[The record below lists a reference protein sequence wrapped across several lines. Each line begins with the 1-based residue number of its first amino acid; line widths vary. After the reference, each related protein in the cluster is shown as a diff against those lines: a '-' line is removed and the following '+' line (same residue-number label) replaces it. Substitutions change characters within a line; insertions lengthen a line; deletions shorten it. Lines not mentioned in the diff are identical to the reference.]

1 MPYVQ
6 GSMKELNRR
15 TVFRL
20 VAEQQ
25 EITRTEIA
33 DRTKSSV
40 PTVLKITNFLQDEH
54 IISLVGSERTA
65 RGRHPQIF
73 RFEPDS
79 ILGVGIFYDGSHM
92 SAALVNYYGEEKKR
106 IEEDD
111 CETFDY
117 MMEKRFQRVIQELV
131 EDVPK
136 GYVRGVGICISA
148 AVDTEHSRI
157 HTGGFSKL
165 AVERDT
171 VESVRILSGQ
181 VGLPVYLFNDV
192 NAAAVGEYV
201 LRKMKNEDLV
211 YVYISNGIGA
221 GIILEGKLRTGQ
233 KFYSGEI
240 AHMVFEPDYVID
252 RSKAGW
258 MERKLAPECIRDSAD
273 TREGQIEYA
282 ARYIS
287 LVIANICS
295 TLDIQN
301 VVLGGETVR
310 KLGKELFRR
319 TEKYLNHLLLFPE
332 INLTRYINE
341 NSNLIGAAH
350 LATERQLANILAD
363 GD

>member
-1 MPYVQ
+1 M
-6 GSMKELNRR
+6 
-15 TVFRL
+15 
-20 VAEQQ
+20 
-25 EITRTEIA
+25 
-33 DRTKSSV
+33 
-40 PTVLKITNFLQDEH
+40 
-54 IISLVGSERTA
+54 
-65 RGRHPQIF
+65 
-73 RFEPDS
+73 
-79 ILGVGIFYDGSHM
+79 
-92 SAALVNYYGEEKKR
+92 
-106 IEEDD
+106 
-111 CETFDY
+111 
-117 MMEKRFQRVIQELV
+117 
-131 EDVPK
+131 
-136 GYVRGVGICISA
+136 
-148 AVDTEHSRI
+148 
-157 HTGGFSKL
+157 
-165 AVERDT
+165 
-171 VESVRILSGQ
+171 ESVRILSGQ